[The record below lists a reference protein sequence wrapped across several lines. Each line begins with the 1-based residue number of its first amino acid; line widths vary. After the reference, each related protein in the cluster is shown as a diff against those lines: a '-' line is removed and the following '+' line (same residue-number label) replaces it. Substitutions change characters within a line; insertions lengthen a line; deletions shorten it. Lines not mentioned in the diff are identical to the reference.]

1 MNQMLYQEA
10 LNVAGSYDV
19 ATPKNSVVL
28 YSISYLPTSE
38 NRDKAFAYV
47 KKHPKACMIEDTIC
61 GKKLVE
67 LGVGYHEVGLSQ
79 EEVAQIWSVA
89 SRRFISNIKGEVKA
103 FVDKADARSVF
114 RTVELPLLL
123 QNQQVTKIN
132 GIDKFTFA
140 EKFS

>member
-1 MNQMLYQEA
+1 MLYQEA
-10 LNVAGSYDV
+10 LEVAGTYDV

-28 YSISYLPTSE
+28 YSISYLPTTE

-47 KKHPKACMIEDTIC
+47 KKHPKSCMIEDTVC

-79 EEVAQIWSVA
+79 DEIAQIWSIA
-89 SRRFISNIKGEVKA
+89 SRRFISNVKGDVIA

-114 RTVELPLLL
+114 RMVELPMLLE
-123 QNQQVTKIN
+123 NPAVKKIN
-132 GIDKFTFA
+132 KMNKFQFA
-140 EKFS
+140 TQFAG